1 MSAASTAAHDAALAF
16 LYSRID
22 YERAVNPPYSA
33 GTLRLERM
41 RELLARL
48 GNPQRSLPTVHIAGT
63 KGKGSTAAMVAAVL
77 TAAGHRTGLAS
88 SPHLRRVEERLAID
102 GRPASGD
109 ELVELVDDLR
119 PHVETMERE
128 AAHVAGETGPTYFEI
143 TTALAWQHFARNRV
157 RAAVVEVGLGGRLD
171 ATNVCEPTVT
181 AITSIS
187 FDHTRQLGNTLA
199 EIAGEKAGI
208 IKPGVPIISG
218 ATQAEPS
225 ACIARSAAERE
236 SPLSL
241 LGRDFDFQY
250 EPARALDRAA
260 DLARIDYQSTRGGE
274 TSERRGLGLAMI
286 GRHQGA
292 NAAVALAVLDE
303 LSRQDWNLPD
313 AAVRHGLAT
322 ATCPAR
328 VEVIGRQPTIVLDAA
343 HNVASVA
350 ALRATL
356 DESFRAARRILVF
369 ATTQDK
375 DVAGMVAELCPAFDH
390 VVFTRYTS
398 NPRSVPAEELAA
410 AAAGACR
417 SYWVCPDPPSAWDHV
432 RAVARPDDMIVI
444 AGSFFLAADMRVEI
458 DARPLSFAMGSAKG
472 IA

>member
-1 MSAASTAAHDAALAF
+1 MSAASTTAHDAALAF

-48 GNPQRSLPTVHIAGT
+48 GNPQRGLPTVHIAGT

-109 ELVELVDDLR
+109 ELVELVDRLR
-119 PHVETMERE
+119 PHVETMERQ

-218 ATQAEPS
+218 ATQA
-225 ACIARSAAERE
+225 
-236 SPLSL
+236 
-241 LGRDFDFQY
+241 
-250 EPARALDRAA
+250 
-260 DLARIDYQSTRGGE
+260 
-274 TSERRGLGLAMI
+274 
-286 GRHQGA
+286 
-292 NAAVALAVLDE
+292 
-303 LSRQDWNLPD
+303 
-313 AAVRHGLAT
+313 
-322 ATCPAR
+322 
-328 VEVIGRQPTIVLDAA
+328 
-343 HNVASVA
+343 
-350 ALRATL
+350 
-356 DESFRAARRILVF
+356 
-369 ATTQDK
+369 
-375 DVAGMVAELCPAFDH
+375 
-390 VVFTRYTS
+390 
-398 NPRSVPAEELAA
+398 
-410 AAAGACR
+410 
-417 SYWVCPDPPSAWDHV
+417 
-432 RAVARPDDMIVI
+432 
-444 AGSFFLAADMRVEI
+444 
-458 DARPLSFAMGSAKG
+458 
-472 IA
+472 